1 VAGRGRSHVGRG
13 RTGDGSGADYSCR
26 RRTTTR
32 RAILMKKPKRLWRAV
47 WIDIWRSA
55 QFHRLTAIEQL

>member
-1 VAGRGRSHVGRG
+1 
-13 RTGDGSGADYSCR
+13 
-26 RRTTTR
+26 
-32 RAILMKKPKRLWRAV
+32 MKKPKRLWRAV